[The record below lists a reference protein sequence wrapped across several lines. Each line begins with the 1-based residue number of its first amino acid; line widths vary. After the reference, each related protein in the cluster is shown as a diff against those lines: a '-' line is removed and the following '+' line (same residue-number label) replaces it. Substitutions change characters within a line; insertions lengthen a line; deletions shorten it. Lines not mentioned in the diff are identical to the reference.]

1 MGDRVRLKKPV
12 SILTAVMLCMSA
24 FAGCGA
30 PQTASGSKISLDDEE
45 YRLIQDGDNYKVEI
59 PDGRPRVPQ
68 VLCEDADEV
77 YQAYFSDGQSAA
89 EAVVKTGEDVC
100 KIEFHKNPELGFVLQ
115 YDDRYVFKP
124 KTFKA
129 TYFTS
134 SNPEVA
140 TVDENGLITI
150 VGVSDESVVITAGS
164 GMAEEYMT
172 ITKTVRAPINVY
184 LLTGQSNAAY
194 FYAEP
199 ENATITKQGTSYQY
213 DTVEG
218 GCRVRS
224 LNKPDGSML
233 VGSIE
238 ASLCKTLYDI
248 MGEKTLIINAGISGQ
263 PIRTFKPFDADSFI
277 QVNTI
282 WQTSTAE
289 VASEEFSSHFE
300 PRFRSY
306 IWIQGETDD
315 WTNSDRYKSDF
326 LQLHKVFRSPDYFNL
341 DYCFMVMVRSVFTR
355 PCEAQE
361 ELAQGYE
368 DIIMASRASQYL
380 TMENGGLRH
389 DNLHYA
395 QAGDNILG
403 EDAAKVIADVYMYGL
418 DSVPEGE

>member
-1 MGDRVRLKKPV
+1 MGDKVRLKKPLM
-12 SILTAVMLCMSA
+12 ILAAVVLCMLA
-24 FAGCGA
+24 LAGCGVG
-30 PQTASGSKISLDDEE
+30 QDTGGEKIRLDDNE
-45 YRLIQDGDNYKVEI
+45 YRLTKDGDNYKVEI

-68 VLCEDADEV
+68 VICEDADEI
-77 YQAYFSDGQSAA
+77 YQAFFSDGQTDA
-89 EAVVKTGEDVC
+89 EAVVKIGDTEHR
-100 KIEFHKNPELGFVLQ
+100 IAFHKNPELGFVLQ
-115 YDDRYVFKP
+115 YDDRYSFKP
-124 KTFKA
+124 KTFEP
-129 TYFTS
+129 TYFNS
-134 SNPEVA
+134 SNPEIA
-140 TVDENGLITI
+140 TVDDDGLITI
-150 VGVSDESVVITAGS
+150 VGVSNESVTITAGS
-164 GMAEEYMT
+164 GTAEEYFT

-199 ENATITKQGTSYQY
+199 EVATVTKRGTSYQY

-218 GCRVRS
+218 GCRIRS

-263 PIRTFKPFDADSFI
+263 PIRTFKPFDADSYI

-289 VASEEFSSHFE
+289 IASEEFSSHFE

-326 LQLHKVFRSPDYFNL
+326 LQLHRVFTSEDHFNL

-380 TMENGGLRH
+380 TMENGGLRY

-403 EDAAKVIADVYMYGL
+403 ADAAGVIAEVYMYGL